1 MPVNRVTRGFWWS
14 ARRGARLFMGTA
26 LLATV
31 GHGVVLADPVATG
44 SLTFTIG
51 PNSTYT
57 GTETFDDATFHVFG
71 TPIDLGTAV
80 GSAGFVGS
88 YVLTSG
94 TAGTGQNHAEASDPA
109 VLHYDAAGAFI
120 CDASGCTSGAPGFF
134 VLTLDNLG
142 GTALAGL
149 PPGLTY
155 TFDGQSMDTDANLD
169 FSGTFTINAY
179 RSSATPM
186 SPAGCSGAGC
196 AVTTSTSG
204 TFAAPSG
211 AVVPILLDITFAD
224 VSAAGATTA
233 VGLANVAAAPPS
245 NIVLDAPGFPAIFFD
260 VSTTAAVSPPVTVC
274 FHYADAD
281 DDGIV
286 DGSTV
291 PATALRL
298 LHRSSASGAFVDET
312 VLPVDTTDEEV
323 CARTSGLSP
332 FAVGV
337 SAGCGNGLVENG
349 EECDDGAGNGRPGAC
364 CSTACAT
371 VTCSGCADVPR
382 TDCKTPTVSPG
393 VAARDR
399 HRDADHARPADVEVD
414 EGAGH
419 DARRVRESDRDR
431 RLFPVRVRRLRS
443 GGLRALPGDH
453 PGGGYVR
460 SQGVLEGQQHRLQVH
475 RPVRHGRR
483 DQEGEPQSGIGREGG
498 RLGQGEGRESPRR
511 RSSHPAGAASDRAAP
526 ARRAML
532 GRDLLE
538 RAAQHRDEVQGAVR
552 LIGARSDASEVQP
565 GCASPGPGARSAWA
579 ARARRTGGC
588 RRPCRSPA

>member
-1 MPVNRVTRGFWWS
+1 MLGASEELSMRMNRVTRGVWWI
-14 ARRGARLFMGTA
+14 ARRGTRLFMGTA

-57 GTETFDDATFHVFG
+57 GSETFDDATFDVFG

-134 VLTLDNLG
+134 VLTLGNLG
-142 GTALAGL
+142 GTAVAGL

-155 TFDGQSMDTDANLD
+155 TFDGQSRDTDANLD

-179 RSSATPM
+179 RPSATPT
-186 SPAGCSGAGC
+186 SAAGCSGAGC

-211 AVVPILLDITFAD
+211 AVIPILLDVTFAD

-245 NIVLDAPGFPAIFFD
+245 NVVLDAPGFPAIFFD

-281 DDGIV
+281 GDGIV

-298 LHRSSASGAFVDET
+298 LHRSGATGAFVDET
-312 VLPVDTTDEEV
+312 VLPVDTGDEEV
-323 CARTSGLSP
+323 CAVTTGLSP
-332 FAVGV
+332 FALGV

-364 CSTACAT
+364 CSASCAL
-371 VTCSGCADVPR
+371 VTCSGCATLPR
-382 TDCKTPTVSPG
+382 TDCKTPTVARASQLQIGIGTQTMHGLLTWKWTKGQGTTLADFGNPIATDDYSLCVYDDSG
-393 VAARDR
+393 SAASVLFR
-399 HRDADHARPADVEVD
+399 ATIPAGGTC
-414 EGAGH
+414 GAKACWKGSSTGFKYI
-419 DARRVRESDRDR
+419 D
-431 RLFPVRVRRLRS
+431 RS
-443 GGLRALPGDH
+443 GTAAGIRKASLKAGSDGKAVVSVKGKGGNLPVGALPT
-453 PGGGYVR
+453 PLALPLIVQLQR
-460 SQGVLEGQQHRLQVH
+460 CGQCWAATF
-475 RPVRHGRR
+475 
-483 DQEGEPQSGIGREGG
+483 
-498 RLGQGEGRESPRR
+498 
-511 RSSHPAGAASDRAAP
+511 SSALRNS
-526 ARRAML
+526 
-532 GRDLLE
+532 E
-538 RAAQHRDEVQGAVR
+538 TKFK
-552 LIGARSDASEVQP
+552 ARSD
-565 GCASPGPGARSAWA
+565 
-579 ARARRTGGC
+579 
-588 RRPCRSPA
+588 

>member
-1 MPVNRVTRGFWWS
+1 MRGNRATRGFWRL
-14 ARRGARLFMGTA
+14 ARPGSRLFVGTA

-57 GTETFDDATFHVFG
+57 GTETFDEATFDVFG

-94 TAGTGQNHAEASDPA
+94 TAGTGQNHAETSDPA

-134 VLTLDNLG
+134 VLTLSNLA
-142 GTALAGL
+142 GTAVNGL

-169 FSGTFTINAY
+169 FTGTFTINAY
-179 RSSATPM
+179 RASATPM

-211 AVVPILLDITFAD
+211 AVIPIALDITFAD
-224 VSAAGATTA
+224 VSAGGATTA

-245 NIVLDAPGFPAIFFD
+245 SIVLDAPGFPAIFFD
-260 VSTTAAVSPPVTVC
+260 VSTTATVSPPVTVC

-298 LHRSSASGAFVDET
+298 LHRSSAIGAFADET
-312 VLPVDTTDEEV
+312 VLPVDTTDKEV
-323 CARTSGLSP
+323 CARTGGLSP
-332 FAVGV
+332 FALGV

-349 EECDDGAGNGRPGAC
+349 EECDDGATNGRPGGC
-364 CSTACAT
+364 CSTSCTA
-371 VTCSGCADVPR
+371 VTCSGCTPSPR
-382 TDCKTPTVSPG
+382 TDCKTPTLTRASQMQIG
-393 VAARDR
+393 IGTQTT
-399 HRDADHARPADVEVD
+399 HGLLTWKWTKGQGTTLADFGNPIATDDYSLCVYDDSGSTILRATIPSGGTC
-414 EGAGH
+414 GAKACWKGSSTGFRYI
-419 DARRVRESDRDR
+419 D
-431 RLFPVRVRRLRS
+431 RS
-443 GGLRALPGDH
+443 GTAAGIRKANLKAGSDGKASVSVKGKGGNLPVGALPT
-453 PGGGYVR
+453 PLALPLIVQLQRGG
-460 SQGVLEGQQHRLQVH
+460 HCWAATF
-475 RPVRHGRR
+475 
-483 DQEGEPQSGIGREGG
+483 
-498 RLGQGEGRESPRR
+498 
-511 RSSHPAGAASDRAAP
+511 SSALRNT
-526 ARRAML
+526 
-532 GRDLLE
+532 E
-538 RAAQHRDEVQGAVR
+538 TKFK
-552 LIGARSDASEVQP
+552 ARSD
-565 GCASPGPGARSAWA
+565 
-579 ARARRTGGC
+579 
-588 RRPCRSPA
+588 